1 MSEFIQVA
9 VLAELP
15 DPGKLLV
22 EIDERILALF
32 RIQGEIFC
40 IDDVCT
46 HDGGPLS
53 DGQLDGYEI
62 ACPRHG
68 ARFDVRTGCAKTM
81 PATENTIAHQVK
93 LEGDAIWVRLND
105 GSQSA
110 ATTGGCCSHDSAAPG
125 GTSSAASASVV
136 ATLVTPGAGAASTST
151 GTSVGTSTN
160 TSTASAAAPGEPA
173 VAAAASAAG
182 SAAVTSTA
190 AAAATMSAPV
200 AISEDFVRE
209 ELKRVIDPELF
220 VNIVDL
226 GLVYVVDLESTE
238 AGRTKVKIDM
248 TMTSPMC
255 PAGPQMIS
263 QAKQVLTQFTE
274 IEAVEVRIV
283 MDPPWGP
290 DKMSDA
296 ARDQLGIF

>member
-1 MSEFIQVA
+1 MAEFIKVA
-9 VLAELP
+9 SLGEIP

-32 RIQGEIFC
+32 HIGGEVFC

-53 DGQLDGYEI
+53 DGELVGYEI

-68 ARFDVRTGCAKTM
+68 ARFDVRSGCAKTM
-81 PATENTIAHQVK
+81 PATENTVAHQVK
-93 LEGDAIWVRLND
+93 LEGQDVWVRLNEGGNSTD
-105 GSQSA
+105 A
-110 ATTGGCCSHDSAAPG
+110 AGAGCCSHEGAHADAAKFPPASTVVSAVGMA
-125 GTSSAASASVV
+125 
-136 ATLVTPGAGAASTST
+136 AASTS
-151 GTSVGTSTN
+151 GSP
-160 TSTASAAAPGEPA
+160 AAATAFA
-173 VAAAASAAG
+173 VG
-182 SAAVTSTA
+182 SAAVGSATA
-190 AAAATMSAPV
+190 GTEAATSVTAEAGPRV
-200 AISEDFVRE
+200 ISEDFVRE

-226 GLVYVVDLESTE
+226 GLVYVVDLEPSD

-263 QAKQVLTQFTE
+263 QAKQVLTQHTE

-283 MDPPWGP
+283 MDPPWSP
-290 DKMSDA
+290 DKMTDA